1 MSEEIFE
8 DPEMIKAFVEEASE
22 IVGSL
27 EADLIKLENSPEDLD
42 LLNRIFRGFHTIKG
56 MAGFLGLD
64 RLVEVTHAAETT
76 LDKLRKGEE
85 KVTPEITDAILD
97 ALDTTK
103 RLIDEVRI
111 SPISEESAEEPDETH
126 VRPELQQLPSLEI
139 HTVRTDVKRLD
150 ELMNLVGEL
159 VIERNRLLQ
168 ISKTGDDD
176 LQDVAARI
184 DLITSQ
190 LQMAALRMRMQPI
203 ATIFNRYPRIVRD
216 LARDMG
222 KEVELIISGEE
233 TELDKSI
240 IEEINDPLVHLLRN
254 AVDHGIEPPE
264 ERESLGKPRKGRI
277 SLSAYHVANTIVIE
291 IQDDGRGI
299 DPDKIAQKAI
309 EKGII
314 TEERLRE
321 MSERDVI
328 NLIFTPGFS
337 TSDEINNVSGR
348 GVGMDVVKNNV
359 KRLGGMVEVESS
371 VGQGTKIQ
379 IKLPLTLAIS
389 QSLLVMSGEEVYAIP
404 LTSVIETIK
413 VSPDDVRLIGGREM
427 IYLRGEI
434 LPILKLKEIFG
445 AEGGKPNGEYV
456 IIIGLAE
463 MRIGLAVDR
472 VLGEEEVVIKS
483 LGSFLGSIPGIAGAT
498 VMGDGRVALIIDVPS
513 LINAV

>member
-1 MSEEIFE
+1 MDEEIFE
-8 DPEMIKAFVEEASE
+8 DPEMVKAFVEEASE
-22 IVGSL
+22 IIGSL
-27 EADLIKLENSPEDLD
+27 EADLIKLENSPEDPD

-64 RLVEVTHAAETT
+64 RLVEVTHAAETV

-85 KVTPEITDAILD
+85 KVTPDITDMILD
-97 ALDTTK
+97 AVDTTK
-103 RLIDEVRI
+103 RLIGEVEI
-111 SPISEESAEEPDETH
+111 SPPAEEPAETPI
-126 VRPELQQLPSLEI
+126 RSEPQRLPTSLEVQ
-139 HTVRTDVKRLD
+139 TVRTDVKRLD

-168 ISKTGDDD
+168 ISRTGDED

-184 DLITSQ
+184 DLLTSQ
-190 LQMAALRMRMQPI
+190 LQTATLRMRMQPI
-203 ATIFNRYPRIVRD
+203 ASIFNRYPRIVRD

-233 TELDKSI
+233 TELDRSI
-240 IEEINDPLVHLLRN
+240 IEEINDPLVHMLRN

-264 ERESLGKPRKGRI
+264 ERERSGKPRKGRI

-299 DPDKIAQKAI
+299 DPNKIARRAI
-309 EKGII
+309 EKGIV
-314 TEERLRE
+314 TEEKLKT

-337 TSDEINNVSGR
+337 TSERINGVSGR
-348 GVGMDVVKNNV
+348 GVGMDVVRNNV
-359 KRLGGMVEVESS
+359 KKLGGMVEVEST
-371 VGQGTKIQ
+371 VGHGTKIQ
-379 IKLPLTLAIS
+379 IKLPLTLIIS
-389 QSLLVMSGEEVYAIP
+389 QSLLVMSDEEIYAIP
-404 LTSVIETIK
+404 LTSIIETVRI
-413 VSPDDVRLIGGREM
+413 SPDDVRLIGGKEV

-434 LPILKLKEIFG
+434 LPILRLSEIFG
-445 AEGGKPNGEYV
+445 CGGGESRGRYV
-456 IIIGLAE
+456 VVIGLAE

-483 LGSFLGSIPGIAGAT
+483 LGPFLGSIPGVAGAT
-498 VMGDGRVALIIDVPS
+498 VMGDGRVALIIDVPT
-513 LINAV
+513 LMNVV